1 MIGLLDPPSNV
12 TVDFKNQTAIHL
24 SWLPPFSLK
33 DILGYV
39 VSIIPA
45 ESSNDLSDEVQT
57 THSEFTYSWSS
68 SLGYCQNRIIFQIA
82 AVNNLGASNK
92 TSGVVAGFVRCK
104 FNYLFILILCQ
115 TGMIIK
121 LSYIM

>member
-39 VSIIPA
+39 VSIISVG
-45 ESSNDLSDEVQT
+45 SSNDISDEVQIT
-57 THSEFTYSWSS
+57 LSEFTYSWSS
-68 SLGYCQNRIIFQIA
+68 SLGYCQNRIIFQVA
-82 AVNNLGASNK
+82 AVNSLGASNK

-104 FNYLFILILCQ
+104 F
-115 TGMIIK
+115 TG
-121 LSYIM
+121 LSMYTDIMSNWHDN